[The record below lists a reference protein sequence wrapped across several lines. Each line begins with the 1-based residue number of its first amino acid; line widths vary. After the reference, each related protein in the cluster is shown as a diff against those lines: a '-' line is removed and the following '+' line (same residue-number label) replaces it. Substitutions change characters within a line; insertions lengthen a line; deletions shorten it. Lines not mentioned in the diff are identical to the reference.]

1 MHTCVITAN
10 RGLLS
15 FLGPGTWVPP
25 PDKRDTTLYFKRAEH
40 THTDNTL
47 RFIPRHKEKRSDT
60 QNVWLFDIT
69 KDPLEKEDLSQKYP
83 SVVRTLL
90 QRLAYYNSTAVPVRY
105 PAEDPDADPAKHGGI
120 WGPWED

>member
-25 PDKRDTTLYFKRAEH
+25 PDKRDTTLHFKRTEH

-47 RFIPRHKEKRSDT
+47 RFIPRYKEKRSDT
-60 QNVWLFDIT
+60 QNVWLFDIM
-69 KDPLEKEDLSQKYP
+69 KDPLEKDDLSQKYP
-83 SVVRTLL
+83 SVVRNLL

-105 PAEDPDADPAKHGGI
+105 PPEDLNADPAKHGGV
-120 WGPWED
+120 WRPWED